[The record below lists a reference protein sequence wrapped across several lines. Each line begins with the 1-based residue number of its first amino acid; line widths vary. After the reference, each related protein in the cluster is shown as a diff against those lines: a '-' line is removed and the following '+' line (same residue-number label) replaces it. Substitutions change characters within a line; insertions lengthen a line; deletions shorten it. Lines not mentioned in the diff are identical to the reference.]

1 MIKKFRMFIL
11 VGLLLCLFI
20 SPVYAINMDLSANAS
35 NTVVNTVN
43 DSTTAN
49 TITDTNT
56 ISDTNTLLSTSTNS
70 TLTSGSLTPNSSS
83 TNTGISYINSLP
95 EADLGLNNVLNIL
108 LIVIGILLILLGIAI
123 IIRLK

>member
-1 MIKKFRMFIL
+1 MIKNFRVFIL

-20 SPVYAINMDLSANAS
+20 SPVYAINMDLSS
-35 NTVVNTVN
+35 
-43 DSTTAN
+43 STPE
-49 TITDTNT
+49 TNT
-56 ISDTNTLLSTSTNS
+56 ISNTVTDAVENTVTDTEDTSDTLLSTSTNS
-70 TLTSGSLTPNSSS
+70 TLTSGSLTTNSSS